1 MAKNFKGSLIGG
13 FDLLRVP
20 DAPTI
25 SSITE
30 NSTELVVA
38 FTDPSD
44 VGGAAITSYTA
55 LALEGSNLTTASSS
69 TSTVT
74 ITGLTNGTDY
84 SVTGKVTNDFGTSVQ
99 SAATSASPQAPTRGV
114 WGGGSSAN
122 NPGNFIQYVTV
133 ETTGNATDFG
143 DLLADHRYNHASCSS
158 STRGIFAG
166 GYGAPEQETIEYI
179 TIASTGNGTDFGDW
193 GTESY
198 RFYQCGG
205 SNDTRGIFA
214 GGKSYQSG
222 STYRTTDINYITI
235 ASTGNTS
242 TFGDLSAAKSYP
254 GAVTN
259 TTRYVIGGG
268 TTDDG
273 IGGNLNVMEYVT
285 IGSTGN
291 VTDFGDL
298 TTQRYLHGSVSSST
312 RGLFG
317 GGVIGTSSPPFPRT
331 NTIDYMT
338 IASTGN
344 ASDFGD
350 LLTVNN
356 GLSGCCSKIR
366 GLFAGGFIGTGDT
379 DVIQYVTIAST
390 GNATDFGDLLANV
403 PSAMDNGVVSSNHG
417 GLS

>member
-1 MAKNFKGSLIGG
+1 MGRNRPKGGLLGG
-13 FDLLRVP
+13 VDLLRVP

-38 FTDPSD
+38 LTDPSD
-44 VGGAAITSYTA
+44 VGGGAITSYTA

-74 ITGLTNGTDY
+74 ITGLTNGTSY
-84 SVTGKVTNDFGTSVQ
+84 SVTGKVTNAFGTSVP
-99 SAATSASPQAPTRGV
+99 SAATSASPQAPTRAI
-114 WGGGSSAN
+114 WGGGSSATS
-122 NPGNFIQYVTV
+122 PGEFIQYVTV

-143 DLLADHRYNHASCSS
+143 DLTEARYNHASCSS

-198 RFYQCGG
+198 RFYHCGG
-205 SNDTRGIFA
+205 ANDTRGLFA
-214 GGKSYQSG
+214 GGMSSQLG
-222 STYRTTDINYITI
+222 SSYRTTDINYITI

-242 TFGDLSAAKSYP
+242 TFGDLSAAKAYP

-268 TTDDG
+268 TTDG
-273 IGGNLNVMEYVT
+273 GVGGNVNVMEYVT

-298 TTQRYLHGSVSSST
+298 TTQRYLHGSCGSST

-331 NTIDYMT
+331 DSIDYMT

-356 GLSGCCSKIR
+356 GLSGCGSKIR
-366 GLFAGGFIGTGDT
+366 GLFAGGFIGTGNS

-390 GNATDFGDLLANV
+390 GNATDFGDLLAQV
-403 PSAMDNGVVSSNHG
+403 PSPMDNGVVSSNHG

>member
-30 NSTELVVA
+30 NSTELVGA

-166 GYGAPEQETIEYI
+166 GYGAPEQD
-179 TIASTGNGTDFGDW
+179 TIA
-193 GTESY
+193 
-198 RFYQCGG
+198 
-205 SNDTRGIFA
+205 
-214 GGKSYQSG
+214 
-222 STYRTTDINYITI
+222 
-235 ASTGNTS
+235 
-242 TFGDLSAAKSYP
+242 
-254 GAVTN
+254 
-259 TTRYVIGGG
+259 
-268 TTDDG
+268 
-273 IGGNLNVMEYVT
+273 
-285 IGSTGN
+285 
-291 VTDFGDL
+291 
-298 TTQRYLHGSVSSST
+298 
-312 RGLFG
+312 
-317 GGVIGTSSPPFPRT
+317 
-331 NTIDYMT
+331 
-338 IASTGN
+338 
-344 ASDFGD
+344 
-350 LLTVNN
+350 
-356 GLSGCCSKIR
+356 
-366 GLFAGGFIGTGDT
+366 
-379 DVIQYVTIAST
+379 
-390 GNATDFGDLLANV
+390 
-403 PSAMDNGVVSSNHG
+403 
-417 GLS
+417 

>member
-1 MAKNFKGSLIGG
+1 MGRNRPKGGLLGG
-13 FDLLRVP
+13 VDLLRVP

-38 FTDPSD
+38 LTDPSD
-44 VGGAAITSYTA
+44 VGGGAITSYTA

-74 ITGLTNGTDY
+74 ITGLTNGTSY
-84 SVTGKVTNDFGTSVQ
+84 SVTGKVTNAFGTSVP
-99 SAATSASPQAPTRGV
+99 SAATSASPQAPTRAI
-114 WGGGSSAN
+114 WGGGSSATS
-122 NPGNFIQYVTV
+122 PGEFIQYVTV

-143 DLLADHRYNHASCSS
+143 DLTEARYNHASCSS

-198 RFYQCGG
+198 RFYHCGG
-205 SNDTRGIFA
+205 ANDTRGLFA
-214 GGKSYQSG
+214 GGMSYQSG
-222 STYRTTDINYITI
+222 SSYRTTDINYITI

-242 TFGDLSAAKSYP
+242 TFGDLSAAKAYP

-268 TTDDG
+268 TTDG
-273 IGGNLNVMEYVT
+273 GVGGNVNVMEYVT

-298 TTQRYLHGSVSSST
+298 TTQRYLHGSCGSST

-331 NTIDYMT
+331 DSIDYMT

-356 GLSGCCSKIR
+356 GLSGCGSKIR
-366 GLFAGGFIGTGDT
+366 GLFAGGFIGTGNSN
-379 DVIQYVTIAST
+379 VIQYVTIAST
-390 GNATDFGDLLANV
+390 GNATDFGDLLAQV
-403 PSAMDNGVVSSNHG
+403 PSPMDNGVVSSNHG

>member
-1 MAKNFKGSLIGG
+1 MGRNRPKGGLLGG
-13 FDLLRVP
+13 SDILRVP

-30 NSTELVVA
+30 NSTELVVVL
-38 FTDPSD
+38 TDPSD
-44 VGGAAITSYTA
+44 VGASAITSYTA

-99 SAATSASPQAPTRGV
+99 SAATSASPQAPTRAI
-114 WGGGSSAN
+114 WGGGSSATS
-122 NPGNFIQYVTV
+122 PGEFIQYVTV

-143 DLLADHRYNHASCSS
+143 DLTEARYNHASCSS

-198 RFYQCGG
+198 RFYHCGG
-205 SNDTRGIFA
+205 ANDTRGLFA
-214 GGKSYQSG
+214 GGMSYQSG
-222 STYRTTDINYITI
+222 SSYRTTDINYITI

-242 TFGDLSAAKSYP
+242 TFGDLSAAKAYP

-268 TTDDG
+268 TTDG
-273 IGGNLNVMEYVT
+273 GVGGNVNVMEYVT

-298 TTQRYLHGSVSSST
+298 TTQRYLHGSCGSST

-331 NTIDYMT
+331 DSIDYMT

-356 GLSGCCSKIR
+356 GLSGCGSKIR
-366 GLFAGGFIGTGDT
+366 GLFAGGFIGTGNS

-390 GNATDFGDLLANV
+390 GNATDFGDLLAQV
-403 PSAMDNGVVSSNHG
+403 PSPMDNGVVSSNHG

>member
-30 NSTELVVA
+30 NSTELVVV
-38 FTDPSD
+38 FTDPLD
-44 VGGAAITSYTA
+44 VGGAAISSYTA
-55 LALEGSNLTTASSS
+55 LALEGSNLTTVSSS

-84 SVTGKVTNDFGTSVQ
+84 SVTGKVTNDFGASAQ
-99 SAATSASPQAPTRGV
+99 SAATSASPQAPTRGI
-114 WGGGSSAN
+114 WAGGSSTTN
-122 NPGNFIQYVTV
+122 TIQYVTV

-193 GTESY
+193 GSESY
-198 RFYQCGG
+198 RFYHCGG
-205 SNDTRGIFA
+205 SNDTRGLFA
-214 GGKSYQSG
+214 GGMSYTSG
-222 STYRTTDINYITI
+222 SYYRTTDINYITI

-242 TFGDLSAAKSYP
+242 TFGDLSAAKAYP

-268 TTDDG
+268 TDSNNVS
-273 IGGNLNVMEYVT
+273 GNLNVMEYVT

-298 TTQRYLHGSVSSST
+298 TTQRYLHASVSSGT

-344 ASDFGD
+344 AADFGD
-350 LLTVNN
+350 LLSVNN
-356 GLSGCCSKIR
+356 GVSGCCSKIR
-366 GLFAGGFIGTGDT
+366 GLFAAGFIGTGNS

-390 GNATDFGDLLANV
+390 GNAQDFGDLLAAY
-403 PSAMDNGVVSSNHG
+403 SGMDNGIVSSNHG